1 MENFN
6 GKMELA
12 IWVIFII
19 IIFTVLEFINGLI
32 VEHMKEIE
40 IITKCTVEGSLPGK
54 MVENMRENI
63 KMIKNMAKVP
73 SNGLMEEAT
82 EGSGLMVNSTVE
94 AGIKEVKVMRGMGNG
109 VKEGDI
115 NG

>member
-1 MENFN
+1 MGMVF
-6 GKMELA
+6 MY
-12 IWVIFII
+12 
-19 IIFTVLEFINGLI
+19 GLI

-63 KMIKNMAKVP
+63 KMIKNMVKVP